1 MKRLLSAL
9 AAILVTSL
17 AAYAAT
23 LPLFNT
29 TPFYMVSAGA
39 TWTNSSTTITLA
51 STTPCPAALQAGSA
65 VTDTSSSQAYIIGYV
80 QSCPAGTTTLTLV
93 SAAQFASVSSADV
106 LRISN
111 DVARYQEP
119 NQLLA
124 TLNYLISLINGSSFQ
139 ASTQAITNTRN
150 VLDNG
155 SMIIQ
160 GRGTGAATCATTG
173 AVVSA
178 NYSADRWLCDVNV
191 GSGVGTMQVTTSSP
205 TPPTPFT
212 AQEAVVRASGV
223 LTQPIC
229 AFQEVPAG
237 DVYGLQGQNVTFSFY
252 AASLAGLNADNG
264 NVVNAYIM
272 YGTTADQGFG
282 SWTASTAIT
291 PAWAGINSAITSAI
305 TLPTTNVY
313 ARYTLTG
320 VIPTTAKEIGVAI
333 CFTPTA
339 AGAGSTDG
347 FVFTGAQLEG
357 GSAASAYEWKS
368 YNAEI
373 RNAQRYFYRVTDSI
387 TGSTYTYALGQAT
400 TTSAAIFVVPFPV
413 TMRATPT
420 GSVSATTAFADTA
433 TAGSPTNCT
442 AFAIVSSAA
451 TPYAGEVTCTAGAT
465 TTAGGASQLV
475 GASTATNAY
484 MQWSADF

>member
-1 MKRLLSAL
+1 MKLLLAAL

-39 TWTNSSTTITLA
+39 TWTTSSTTITLA
-51 STTPCPAALQAGSA
+51 STTPCPSALQAGSA
-65 VTDTSSSQAYIIGYV
+65 VTDTSTFPQAYIIGYV

-119 NQLLA
+119 NQILA

-160 GRGTGAATCATTG
+160 GRGTSAATCATTG

-223 LTQPIC
+223 
-229 AFQEVPAG
+229 
-237 DVYGLQGQNVTFSFY
+237 
-252 AASLAGLNADNG
+252 
-264 NVVNAYIM
+264 
-272 YGTTADQGFG
+272 
-282 SWTASTAIT
+282 
-291 PAWAGINSAITSAI
+291 
-305 TLPTTNVY
+305 
-313 ARYTLTG
+313 
-320 VIPTTAKEIGVAI
+320 
-333 CFTPTA
+333 
-339 AGAGSTDG
+339 
-347 FVFTGAQLEG
+347 
-357 GSAASAYEWKS
+357 
-368 YNAEI
+368 
-373 RNAQRYFYRVTDSI
+373 
-387 TGSTYTYALGQAT
+387 
-400 TTSAAIFVVPFPV
+400 
-413 TMRATPT
+413 
-420 GSVSATTAFADTA
+420 
-433 TAGSPTNCT
+433 
-442 AFAIVSSAA
+442 
-451 TPYAGEVTCTAGAT
+451 
-465 TTAGGASQLV
+465 
-475 GASTATNAY
+475 
-484 MQWSADF
+484 